1 MALGQCRECRKSVS
15 SEAATCPH
23 CGVSKPVAPTRPVTA
38 ATSATTVGCLAIVLL
53 YFGWCWFAPTTEERV
68 AKQRAAQIDAMPA
81 PPRVVE
87 YAVAEQWSIPNGGQ
101 GKAIVIPSSAANEQ
115 SLRALGEQL
124 KFDTR
129 RDRNAFVFVYSD
141 ARAAAMRNNALKDLL
156 SKADSRF
163 FDAHFV
169 AMYNHNGNTGFHRL
183 SMMPKGMDGPVIEVN
198 Y

>member
-141 ARAAAMRNNALKDLL
+141 ARAAAMPVAPSSRQRAAARSMGANFLRLYAPTSRNCEALR
-156 SKADSRF
+156 AVFRYGVR
-163 FDAHFV
+163 A
-169 AMYNHNGNTGFHRL
+169 G
-183 SMMPKGMDGPVIEVN
+183 
-198 Y
+198 